1 MLNALIVL
9 LSKLPRMSLFY
20 LDEQIVF
27 DEDNYLLYANIAEN
41 TEPMRL
47 GAIASSCL
55 AQLLRANGGVVLKRD
70 LMAGAWGQFGL
81 EVTDNSLAQV
91 VRQLRLAL
99 AKLQAD
105 DELIVTLPR
114 IGYKLADKV
123 QVREASADQ
132 PLSSPQIRQSLPIE
146 AAELSLPTL
155 APEPE
160 PAPAPAPMPEPA
172 LVTSR
177 PTATTAPCVAAAQ
190 PPAAQTPSAT
200 AYWRRALLIALA
212 GALSF
217 ALAAAW
223 QKKPLPVDPLVFAA
237 PIELPQL
244 LIYQPLNSPAP
255 SPTEL
260 ANWTTQIHELAA
272 ISQLQADSIH
282 FYLLERRELMGFIC
296 DAPLSTAAYCVG
308 VSGHAQIR

>member
-1 MLNALIVL
+1 
-9 LSKLPRMSLFY
+9 MSLFY
-20 LDEQIVF
+20 IDEQIVF
-27 DEDNYLLYANIAEN
+27 DEENYLLYANPTQNAE
-41 TEPMRL
+41 PLRV

-55 AQLLRANGGVVLKRD
+55 AQLLRAKGGVVLKRD

-132 PLSSPQIRQSLPIE
+132 PLSSAQTRSGIPTE
-146 AAELSLPTL
+146 ADELSLL
-155 APEPE
+155 APAPATEPE
-160 PAPAPAPMPEPA
+160 PDLAPMPVPAPAPAATIPT
-172 LVTSR
+172 VTVGSS
-177 PTATTAPCVAAAQ
+177 VSAAAV
-190 PPAAQTPSAT
+190 PHPASQAPSASS
-200 AYWRRALLIALA
+200 YWGRALLIALA

-217 ALAAAW
+217 GLGAVW
-223 QKKPLPVDPLVFAA
+223 QKSPLAVDPLLFAA

-244 LIYQPLNSPAP
+244 LIYLPLKSPP
-255 SPTEL
+255 PNPTEL
-260 ANWTTQIHELAA
+260 ASWTTQMHKLAT
-272 ISQLQADSIH
+272 ISQLQADPIH
-282 FYLLERRELMGFIC
+282 FYLLDRRELMGFIC

-308 VSGHAQIR
+308 VSGHAQVR